1 MQPEGQAPNQAPASI
16 PIHSVPIQQPQYIQS
31 GGQTMLVQPGQ
42 QIIIQQGTSGMAV
55 TSFVFGVG
63 GAFCYL
69 AGWFVCFTFLIA
81 WIFAIFAIIFGHL
94 AYPQAKHTG
103 EGAGLSIAGLTLGYL
118 VLLGHIVPFIGLSL

>member
-55 TSFVFGVG
+55 TSLVFGVG

-69 AGWFVCFTFLIA
+69 AG
-81 WIFAIFAIIFGHL
+81 
-94 AYPQAKHTG
+94 
-103 EGAGLSIAGLTLGYL
+103 
-118 VLLGHIVPFIGLSL
+118 